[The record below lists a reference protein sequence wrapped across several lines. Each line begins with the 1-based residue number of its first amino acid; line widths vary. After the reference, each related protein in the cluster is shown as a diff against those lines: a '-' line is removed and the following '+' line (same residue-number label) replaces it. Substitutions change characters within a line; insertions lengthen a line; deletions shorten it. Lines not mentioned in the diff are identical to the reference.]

1 MKKFK
6 SIITLLVSMILVSAF
21 TTALIADAA
30 TRRVL
35 YATINPQEQDY
46 YCGVASLQALLR
58 NENSHNSSKLKSD
71 ARGSKSQ
78 KDVVG
83 LIKKYGG
90 GYNVDSTHET
100 AWFTGNDSSQA
111 SNRGYNPLCA
121 TLQRM
126 TDYDWQILG
135 RYTNRDLQ
143 FNATNVRYK
152 IMNSIDHNHCVLA
165 NGQSCYKVKDNNG
178 YVKIISYNIKI
189 KLGFAGNTER
199 IYPNTTGHWFVVDG
213 YEDNGYTLLI
223 RDPAWHGVGC
233 GSWNDSSNIFRI
245 SLSEFMRYIDGSHGI
260 IYWNKES
267 K

>member
-1 MKKFK
+1 MKKIK

-35 YATINPQEQDY
+35 YATINYQEESY
-46 YCGVASLQALLR
+46 YCGVASLQALLK
-58 NENSHNSSKLKSD
+58 NENSHNPGKLKSD

-90 GYNVDSTHET
+90 GYDVDDQHQT
-100 AWFTGNDSSQA
+100 AWYTGNA
-111 SNRGYNPLCA
+111 KTKPSNRGYNPLCA

-135 RYTNRDLQ
+135 RNTETGVQ

-165 NGQSCYKVKDNNG
+165 NGQSCWEDENG
-178 YVKIISYNIKI
+178 NLHSYNIKV

-199 IYPNTTGHWFVVDG
+199 IYPNTLGHWFVVDG
-213 YEDNGYTLLI
+213 YEDNGNTLLI
-223 RDPAWHGVGC
+223 RDPAWGGTGC
-233 GSWNDSSNIFRI
+233 GDWNNLSNIFRI
-245 SLSEFMRYIDGSHGI
+245 SISEFMRYIDGSHGI
-260 IYWNKES
+260 IYWNRES